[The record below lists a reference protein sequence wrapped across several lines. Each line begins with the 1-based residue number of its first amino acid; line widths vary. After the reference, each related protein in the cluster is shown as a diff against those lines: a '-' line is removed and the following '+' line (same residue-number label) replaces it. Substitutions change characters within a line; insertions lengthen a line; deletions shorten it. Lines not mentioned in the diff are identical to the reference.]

1 MKLGVQVGLGLGHI
15 VLDGDTARPPQ
26 RGTAP
31 RQFSVHICCS
41 QMAAWIKMSLGMELD
56 LGPGD
61 FVLDGDP
68 APPPQTG
75 ERRPPKFS
83 ARLLW

>member
-1 MKLGVQVGLGLGHI
+1 MGIQLLL
-15 VLDGDTARPPQ
+15 PQ

-31 RQFSVHICCS
+31 QFSVHICYG
-41 QMAAWIKMSLGMELD
+41 QMAAWIKISPIDMELA

-68 APPPQTG
+68 AIGDPTPLSKRG
-75 ERRPPKFS
+75 GADRRRPPNFRPMFIAAK
-83 ARLLW
+83 RLDG